1 MGILSK
7 FSRTKYDD
15 DRLVKRVQ
23 AAIDGDP
30 LLPASSDVIVASKK
44 GVVSLTGTVHKQ
56 PEMDRIEGAIVR
68 TLGLIE
74 RRGFTVTGISTAT
87 GESEHQMEMTL
98 ELSTA
103 GRSVEVL
110 ARQVARL
117 FDVSSV
123 SFAEQGAST
132 MRLEESLAC

>member
-1 MGILSK
+1 MGILTK

-56 PEMDRIEGAIVR
+56 PEMDRIEGVVRSTLRDTGLKFDKIVNEIR
-68 TLGLIE
+68 V
-74 RRGFTVTGISTAT
+74 R
-87 GESEHQMEMTL
+87 
-98 ELSTA
+98 
-103 GRSVEVL
+103 
-110 ARQVARL
+110 
-117 FDVSSV
+117 
-123 SFAEQGAST
+123 
-132 MRLEESLAC
+132 

>member
-56 PEMDRIEGAIVR
+56 PEMDRIEGVVRSTLRDTGLKFDKIVNEIR
-68 TLGLIE
+68 V
-74 RRGFTVTGISTAT
+74 R
-87 GESEHQMEMTL
+87 
-98 ELSTA
+98 
-103 GRSVEVL
+103 
-110 ARQVARL
+110 
-117 FDVSSV
+117 
-123 SFAEQGAST
+123 
-132 MRLEESLAC
+132 